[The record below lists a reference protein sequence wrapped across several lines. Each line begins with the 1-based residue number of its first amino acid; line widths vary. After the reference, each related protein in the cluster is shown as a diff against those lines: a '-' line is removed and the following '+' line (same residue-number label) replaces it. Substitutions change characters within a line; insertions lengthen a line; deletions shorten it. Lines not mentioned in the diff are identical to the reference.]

1 MSRAPITRDL
11 AAFASEAD
19 YERLP
24 PEVIAHLKLLLLDLS
39 GIMIRAG
46 AELASTARLLEGLR
60 ALEFGAGSVRAFSV
74 PESLPPAAAAL
85 CDAMAAH
92 SLDFDDTHGA
102 ASTHPGAA
110 TVAAGLA
117 CAQLAGASGREV
129 LAALAAGY
137 EVHLRLSLGLVPSE
151 HYARGHAL
159 TSTCGT
165 FAAAATAGRLLGLT
179 PAQME
184 QAFGLCLNQA
194 SGSLQFLDGGTW
206 GKRFQVGYAAFN
218 GVVAALLARA
228 GFEGVRNP
236 IEGRHGFL
244 HNYSGAPNPDAVL
257 DGLGET
263 YVSLKT
269 GVKPYPV
276 CRYAHAAMDAV
287 IALRDRHGIAPEE
300 VSRIEIGL
308 GRVGHELVGIPA
320 EEKRRPKTFVD
331 GQFSMPYCAAV
342 ALVEGGMTWDDLQ
355 RHLESSATLAL
366 CRKVEVVLDPQAEA
380 SAPRWMS
387 GSAAIDT
394 LRGRFT
400 EFVEIPLGEP
410 EIFPAADRLEAKLH
424 GLVAPYLNA
433 EAERALVNAIGR
445 LESLADVTELH
456 KAVQDDT
463 RTRFKKGA

>member
-1 MSRAPITRDL
+1 MSPAPITREL
-11 AAFASEAD
+11 AVYASRVA
-19 YERLP
+19 YEKLP

-46 AELASTARLLEGLR
+46 SELPSAALLLEGMR
-60 ALEFGAGSVRAFSV
+60 GLEFGSGSVLAFSA
-74 PESLPPAAAAL
+74 PESLPPAVAAL

-92 SLDFDDTHGA
+92 SLDFDDTHAA

-110 TVAAGLA
+110 TVAAGLS
-117 CAQLAGASGREV
+117 CAQLAEASGSEF
-129 LAALAAGY
+129 LAAVAAGY
-137 EVHLRLSLGLVPSE
+137 EVHLRLSLGLVPRA

-218 GVVAALLARA
+218 GVIAALLARA

-236 IEGRHGFL
+236 IEGRYGFL
-244 HNYSGAPNPDAVL
+244 HNYSAEPRPEAVL
-257 DGLGET
+257 AGLGET
-263 YVSLKT
+263 FESLKT

-276 CRYAHAAMDAV
+276 CRYSHAAMDAV
-287 IALRDRHGIAPEE
+287 IALRTLHGIAPEE
-300 VSRIEIGL
+300 VTRIEIGL
-308 GRVGHELVGIPA
+308 GGVGHELVGLPA
-320 EEKRRPKTFVD
+320 EEKRQPKTLVD

-355 RHLESSATLAL
+355 RYLDNPLIQEL
-366 CRKVEVVLDPQAEA
+366 CRKVEVIVDPRAEA
-380 SAPRWMS
+380 AAPRWMS
-387 GSAAIDT
+387 GSAAIST
-394 LRGRFT
+394 PRGRFS

-410 EIFPAADRLEAKLH
+410 ENFPSTAQLQAKLH
-424 GLVAPYLNA
+424 GLVSPILSAD
-433 EAERALVNAIGR
+433 AERALIDGINR
-445 LESLADVTELH
+445 LDTLPDVTELH
-456 KAVQDDT
+456 KLVHGDARV
-463 RTRFKKGA
+463 RFRKGA